1 MVHATNCASNLGI
14 RLEFSFSGYHDTIKF
29 NSIPLLTDFIIVWIN
44 WNQLTSVG
52 IDFNLTQIAEAT
64 KNMDYQIY
72 VVPVSQLNP
81 NLQTYIESHSSFASI
96 NWLPK
101 IDKKISQRVFSG
113 YYRSEI
119 TQIIHEV
126 GVRLPQMF
134 SNTSIRGI
142 ILDFD
147 NTLYPGVFAEDGH
160 DIFQSDIHRNFRQ
173 YLKKLSNQGV
183 LLTGATKNNT
193 GDVEKILSSALLNP
207 LVREDFVI
215 IESGWS
221 SKLESISRII
231 KGTNLNE
238 LNLLFIDDNKRELAE
253 IHNNFPNL
261 LCLDGE
267 KTEQIINLFDNSII
281 FEQDNSLM
289 RVKQRIFDLQARFKR
304 IPKNDSVKEDD
315 DLLLQFNTKI
325 DSFPAILPN
334 DRERASQLFRKT
346 NQFNF
351 TFNRT
356 IVELQIDK
364 ALAPIDRSIPHI
376 YVCELRD
383 DISNSGIIAALA
395 INKLIDKSQI
405 IELCISCRA
414 LGRGVEKYIVYS
426 LLGAAEI
433 EPFGD
438 IECNFEWN
446 SKNLV
451 AQNFA
456 KLYFVGENPIKL
468 NYDLLE
474 HAVPNFRKFYK
485 SQ

>member
-1 MVHATNCASNLGI
+1 MAHATNCSSNLGI
-14 RLEFSFSGYHDTIKF
+14 GLEFSFSGYHNTIEF
-29 NSIPLLTDFIIVWIN
+29 NSIPQLTDLIIVWIN

-81 NLQTYIESHSSFASI
+81 NLQTYIESHSSFATI

-101 IDKKISQRVFSG
+101 IENKISQRVYGG

-119 TQIIHEV
+119 THIIHEV
-126 GVRLPQMF
+126 GVKLIQMF
-134 SNTSIRGI
+134 SNTLIRGI

-160 DIFQSDIHRNFRQ
+160 QISQSDIHRDLRH

-183 LLTGATKNNT
+183 LLTGATKNNSS
-193 GDVEKILSSALLNP
+193 DVEIILSSDLLNP
-207 LVREDFVI
+207 LVREDFVV

-221 SKLESISRII
+221 SKLESVSRII
-231 KGTNLNE
+231 SGTNINE
-238 LNLLFIDDNKRELAE
+238 LNLMFIDDNKRELAE
-253 IHNNFPNL
+253 IHRDFPNL

-267 KTEQIINLFDNSII
+267 KTEQLINLFDNAII
-281 FEQDNSLM
+281 FESDNSPM
-289 RVKQRIFDLQARFKR
+289 RVKQRIFDLRARFNR
-304 IPKNDSVKEDD
+304 TPKNDLVNEDD
-315 DLLLQFNTKI
+315 DLLSQFNTKI
-325 DSFPAILPN
+325 KSYQAISPN
-334 DRERASQLFRKT
+334 DRERASELFRKT

-356 IVELQIDK
+356 IVDFPIDK
-364 ALAPIDRSIPHI
+364 ALAPNNKSGRHI
-376 YVCELRD
+376 YVCELSD
-383 DISNSGIIAALA
+383 DISNSGIIAALVV
-395 INKLIDKSQI
+395 NKLVDKVQI

-426 LLGAAEI
+426 LLSAADI
-433 EPFGD
+433 KPFED
-438 IECNFEWN
+438 VECNFVWN

-451 AQNFA
+451 AQSFA
-456 KLYFVGENPIKL
+456 KLYFVGEDPIKL
-468 NYDLLE
+468 NYDSLE
-474 HAVPNFRKFYK
+474 LAVPNFRKFCK

>member
-1 MVHATNCASNLGI
+1 MAHATTCSSNLGI
-14 RLEFSFSGYHDTIKF
+14 GLEFSFSGYHNTIEF
-29 NSIPLLTDFIIVWIN
+29 NSIPQLTDLIIVWIN

-64 KNMDYQIY
+64 KNLDYQIY
-72 VVPVSQLNP
+72 VVPVSQLNS

-101 IDKKISQRVFSG
+101 IENKISQRVYGG

-119 TQIIHEV
+119 THIIHEV
-126 GVRLPQMF
+126 GVKLIQMF
-134 SNTSIRGI
+134 SNTLIRGI

-160 DIFQSDIHRNFRQ
+160 QISQSDIHRNFRH

-183 LLTGATKNNT
+183 LLTGATKNNNS
-193 GDVEKILSSALLNP
+193 DVESILSSDLLNP
-207 LVREDFVI
+207 LVREDFVV

-221 SKLESISRII
+221 SKLESVSRII
-231 KGTNLNE
+231 SGTNINE
-238 LNLLFIDDNKRELAE
+238 LNLMFIDDNKRELAE
-253 IHNNFPNL
+253 IHKDFPNL

-267 KTEQIINLFDNSII
+267 KTEQIINLFDNAII
-281 FEQDNSLM
+281 FESDNSPM
-289 RVKQRIFDLQARFKR
+289 RVKQRIFDLRARFNR
-304 IPKNDSVKEDD
+304 TPKNDLVNEDD
-315 DLLLQFNTKI
+315 DLLSQFNTKI
-325 DSFPAILPN
+325 KSYQAISPN
-334 DRERASQLFRKT
+334 DRERASELFRKT

-356 IVELQIDK
+356 IVDFRIDK
-364 ALAPIDRSIPHI
+364 ALAPNSKSSRHI
-376 YVCELRD
+376 YVCELSD
-383 DISNSGIIAALA
+383 DISNSGIIAALVV
-395 INKLIDKSQI
+395 NKLVDKVQI

-426 LLGAAEI
+426 LLSAADI
-433 EPFGD
+433 KPFED
-438 IECNFEWN
+438 VECNFVWN

-451 AQNFA
+451 AQSFA
-456 KLYFVGENPIKL
+456 KLYFVGEDPIKL
-468 NYDLLE
+468 NYDSLE
-474 HAVPNFRKFYK
+474 LAVPNFRKFCK

>member
-1 MVHATNCASNLGI
+1 MAHATNCSSNLGI
-14 RLEFSFSGYHDTIKF
+14 GLEFSFSGYHNTIEF
-29 NSIPLLTDFIIVWIN
+29 NSIPQLTDLIIVWIN

-72 VVPVSQLNP
+72 VVPVSLLNP
-81 NLQTYIESHSSFASI
+81 NLQTYIESHSTFASI

-101 IDKKISQRVFSG
+101 IENKISQRVYGG

-119 TQIIHEV
+119 THIIHEV
-126 GVRLPQMF
+126 GVKLIQMF
-134 SNTSIRGI
+134 SNTLIRGI

-160 DIFQSDIHRNFRQ
+160 QISQSDIHRNFRH

-183 LLTGATKNNT
+183 LLTGATKNNNS
-193 GDVEKILSSALLNP
+193 DVESILSSDLLNP
-207 LVREDFVI
+207 LVREDFVV

-221 SKLESISRII
+221 SKLESVSRII
-231 KGTNLNE
+231 SGSNINE
-238 LNLLFIDDNKRELAE
+238 LNLMFIDDNKRELAE
-253 IHNNFPNL
+253 IHKDFPNL

-267 KTEQIINLFDNSII
+267 KTEQLINLFDNAII
-281 FEQDNSLM
+281 FESDNSPM
-289 RVKQRIFDLQARFKR
+289 RVKQRIFDLRARFNR
-304 IPKNDSVKEDD
+304 IPKNDLVNEDD
-315 DLLLQFNTKI
+315 DLLSQFNTEIK
-325 DSFPAILPN
+325 SYQAISPN
-334 DRERASQLFRKT
+334 DRERASELFRKT

-356 IVELQIDK
+356 IVDFRIDK
-364 ALAPIDRSIPHI
+364 ALAPNSKSSRHI
-376 YVCELRD
+376 YVCELSD

-395 INKLIDKSQI
+395 VNKLVDKVQI

-426 LLGAAEI
+426 LLSAADI
-433 EPFGD
+433 KPFENV
-438 IECNFEWN
+438 ECNFVWN

-451 AQNFA
+451 AQSFA
-456 KLYFVGENPIKL
+456 KFYFVGEDPIKL
-468 NYDLLE
+468 NYDSLE
-474 HAVPNFRKFYK
+474 LAVPNFRKFCK

>member
-1 MVHATNCASNLGI
+1 MAHATNCSSNLGI
-14 RLEFSFSGYHDTIKF
+14 GLEFSFSGYHNTIEF
-29 NSIPLLTDFIIVWIN
+29 NSIPQLTDLIIVWIN

-52 IDFNLTQIAEAT
+52 IDFNLIQIAEAT

-81 NLQTYIESHSSFASI
+81 NLQTYIESHSSFATI

-101 IDKKISQRVFSG
+101 IENKISQRVYGG

-119 TQIIHEV
+119 THIIHEV
-126 GVRLPQMF
+126 GVKLIQKF
-134 SNTSIRGI
+134 SNTLIRGI

-160 DIFQSDIHRNFRQ
+160 QISQSDIHRDLRH

-183 LLTGATKNNT
+183 LLTGATKNNSS
-193 GDVEKILSSALLNP
+193 DVEIILNSDLLNP
-207 LVREDFVI
+207 LVREDFVV

-221 SKLESISRII
+221 SKLESVSRII
-231 KGTNLNE
+231 SGTNINE
-238 LNLLFIDDNKRELAE
+238 LNLMFIDDNKRELAE
-253 IHNNFPNL
+253 IHRDFPNL

-267 KTEQIINLFDNSII
+267 KTEQLINLFDNAII
-281 FEQDNSLM
+281 FETDNSPM
-289 RVKQRIFDLQARFKR
+289 RVKQRIFDLRARFNR
-304 IPKNDSVKEDD
+304 TPKNDLVNEDD
-315 DLLLQFNTKI
+315 DLLSQFNTKI
-325 DSFPAILPN
+325 KSYQAISPN
-334 DRERASQLFRKT
+334 DRERASELFRKT

-356 IVELQIDK
+356 IVDFPIDK
-364 ALAPIDRSIPHI
+364 ALAPNNKSGRHI
-376 YVCELRD
+376 YVCELSD
-383 DISNSGIIAALA
+383 DISNSGIIAALVV
-395 INKLIDKSQI
+395 NKLVDKVQI

-426 LLGAAEI
+426 LLRAADI
-433 EPFGD
+433 KPFED
-438 IECNFEWN
+438 VECNFVWN

-451 AQNFA
+451 AQSFA
-456 KLYFVGENPIKL
+456 KFYFVGEDPIKL
-468 NYDLLE
+468 NYDSLE
-474 HAVPNFRKFYK
+474 LAVPNFRKFCK